1 MDNDK
6 KQQINSLELKKLY
19 VADFPQ
25 EAETEDLENFFKEF
39 KIEKLE
45 FYTK

>member
-19 VADFPQ
+19 IADFPQ
-25 EAETEDLENFFKEF
+25 ETEKEDLENFFKEF
-39 KIEKLE
+39 KIETLE